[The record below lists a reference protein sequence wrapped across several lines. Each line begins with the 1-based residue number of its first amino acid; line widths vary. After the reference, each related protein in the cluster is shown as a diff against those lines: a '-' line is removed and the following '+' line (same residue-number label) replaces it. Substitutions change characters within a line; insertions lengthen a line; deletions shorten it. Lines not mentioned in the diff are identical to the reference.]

1 MKDII
6 ILAIESS
13 CDETACAIVKNGNE
27 ILANKVASQIDVHT
41 LYGGVVPEVASRI
54 HIENISIIIKET
66 LKEANMSVEDID
78 AIGFTQGPGLI
89 GSLHI
94 GVLAAKTLAW
104 AYNKPLIPVHHL
116 SGHIYANAFVKELKF
131 PLLALVV
138 SGGHTEL
145 VLMQEDYDFKIIGET
160 LDDAIGEAYDKVGRV
175 LNLPYPGGPKIDKLA
190 QLGKPVY
197 KLPTPKVESPLDFSF
212 SGLKSAVMQ
221 AINRLKR
228 NNEQLSIEDMCAS
241 FQKTALNFLWQK
253 VEIALDNYE
262 VKQLVLAGGV
272 AANSE
277 LRKIVEEKMENNYP
291 DIDYIIPPLK
301 YCTDNAA
308 MIGASAYIAYKK
320 GIRADYDIGA
330 KATLDLEQMD

>member
-116 SGHIYANAFVKELKF
+116 SGHIYANGFVKELKF

>member
-1 MKDII
+1 MKDVI

-27 ILANKVASQIDVHT
+27 ILADKVASQIDVHT

-66 LKEANMSVEDID
+66 LKEADMTVEEVD
-78 AIGFTQGPGLI
+78 AIAFTQGPGLI

-116 SGHIYANAFVKELKF
+116 TGHIYANAFVKELKF
-131 PLLALVV
+131 PLLALIV

-145 VLMQEDYDFKIIGET
+145 VLMKEDYDFEVIGET

-190 QLGKPVY
+190 KEGKPIY

-228 NNEQLSIEDMCAS
+228 NNEELSIEDMCAS
-241 FQKTALNFLWQK
+241 FQKTALSFLWKK

-272 AANSE
+272 AANSQ
-277 LRKIVEEKMENNYP
+277 LRKIVEEKMKTDYP

-320 GIRADYDIGA
+320 GIRATYDIGA
-330 KATLDLEQMD
+330 KATLDF